1 MSGGVS
7 GRVLDLADV
16 YVRVCP
22 RSVGALSLLPGLV
35 SLLASC
41 AADSRQAP
49 LVARLR
55 GCLARLTGAAGPL
68 PDQHGVTQSL
78 LAELVRDVL
87 SSGARREQTGWAG
100 RQFWLDS
107 RQGS

>member
-1 MSGGVS
+1 M
-7 GRVLDLADV
+7 LDLADV

-41 AADSRQAP
+41 AADGRQAP

-55 GCLARLTGAAGPL
+55 GCLARLTAAGGPL
-68 PDQHGVTQSL
+68 PDQHGLTQTL
-78 LAELVRDVL
+78 LAELIRDVL
-87 SSGARREQTGWAG
+87 SSGARREQPGRDGAGQLQG
-100 RQFWLDS
+100 RQF
-107 RQGS
+107 